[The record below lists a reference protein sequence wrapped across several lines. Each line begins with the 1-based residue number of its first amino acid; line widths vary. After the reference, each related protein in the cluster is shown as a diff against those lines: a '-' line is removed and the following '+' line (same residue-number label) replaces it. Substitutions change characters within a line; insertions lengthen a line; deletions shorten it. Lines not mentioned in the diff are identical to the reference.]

1 MHGKN
6 KISILNK
13 YEIEY
18 SNGEVKIIF
27 KISDITSED
36 MKHILSSVPDNFI
49 MDSSDLVFDVL
60 YFRKKAT

>member
-1 MHGKN
+1 MYGEN